1 MCWGK
6 PGAWSSC
13 SFPHRWCF
21 RRYDHLCSSLVG
33 GSTALSPSFHPWCS
47 GQSLARISHLLPSAS
62 PFASCLPHICVAE
75 VFLVIPQ
82 GQTPR
87 QKVLVVHQ
95 AALGK
100 YGEEGCEHQKPLL
113 AQLYFLMAVVG
124 FFCHLQ
130 TLLCCACW
138 GEQIVFFYWRKRK
151 LLYKLKF
158 SKGKFQV
165 GYWKIW
171 WGQSKR
177 STVFWVALGSH
188 QCTELHLPTFS
199 KPQVK
204 ALVWKLH
211 GVPL

>member
-1 MCWGK
+1 MVLWPVLGTHLLSPPICQPLCFLPAPRLCGWNVSGR
-6 PGAWSSC
+6 PSGPNTMVERAC
-13 SFPHRWCF
+13 SA
-21 RRYDHLCSSLVG
+21 S
-33 GSTALSPSFHPWCS
+33 GST
-47 GQSLARISHLLPSAS
+47 
-62 PFASCLPHICVAE
+62 
-75 VFLVIPQ
+75 
-82 GQTPR
+82 
-87 QKVLVVHQ
+87 
-95 AALGK
+95 GK

-113 AQLYFLMAVVG
+113 AQLYFLMAKWRMGAVG
-124 FFCHLQ
+124 FFWSPADSSV
-130 TLLCCACW
+130 LCMLRRADH
-138 GEQIVFFYWRKRK
+138 VFFYWRKRK

-188 QCTELHLPTFS
+188 QCTELRLPTSS